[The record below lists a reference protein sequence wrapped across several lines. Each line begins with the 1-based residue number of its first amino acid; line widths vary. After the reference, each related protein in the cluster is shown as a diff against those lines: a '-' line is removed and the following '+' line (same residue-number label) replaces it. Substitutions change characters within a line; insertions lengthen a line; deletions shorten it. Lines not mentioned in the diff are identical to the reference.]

1 MFDLYVLYL
10 VFFPRPQSNGKH
22 KGSLRP
28 NERFPR
34 SNNERLSES
43 LITPLVLPTIVP
55 ISAESSISL
64 SILTHA
70 PVYPSIDAT
79 VPFRSFSS
87 ESCFSM
93 VRKFLKF
100 DKNIKLFHNVRFT
113 FGRTFVYS

>member
-10 VFFPRPQSNGKH
+10 VFFPRLQSNDRH
-22 KGSLRP
+22 KENLPP
-28 NERFPR
+28 NERFSR

-55 ISAESSISL
+55 ISAESSINL
-64 SILTHA
+64 SILIHA
-70 PVYPSIDAT
+70 SVYPSIDAT

-87 ESCFSM
+87 ESYFSM

-100 DKNIKLFHNVRFT
+100 EKNIKLFHNVRFT
-113 FGRTFVYS
+113 RGRTFIYS